1 MSKPIKYR
9 IYDIANEFNQ
19 DVQVIIDFL
28 NKSKV
33 KVKNRFS
40 GVESEAYEM
49 VKAKFA
55 RRKPIEPAPKTE
67 QKPQPQKG
75 QAKPAQQ
82 QEQKPQQQK
91 QQPKPA
97 QKQEQKPQQQQQQK
111 PQQQKQQPKPAQKQE
126 QKPQQQQ
133 QQKPQQQKQQPKPA
147 QKQEQKPQQQKQ
159 QPKPAQKQEQKPQQQ
174 KQQPKP
180 AQKQEQKPQQQKQ
193 QPKPAQKQEQ
203 KPQQQ
208 KQQPKPAQKIDNKP
222 AEKVQPKAE
231 ADSKGKQRRDNR
243 GKQERQ
249 EIRAQDKQEAR
260 PQEKQDTRGE
270 RGDRQSKNRQREDS
284 TRNNRQ
290 RNRNRQGPANAK
302 EAAKTQN
309 DAQQAQNKNRAPRP
323 ARKKNRPAPQPAH
336 KVEIARPTH
345 IKIGDSIAV
354 KDLASKMSCTAVEVI
369 KKLLMNGVVATINQ
383 VIDFDTAAAVA
394 LDFGVTAEE
403 LPPEVDPTLIP
414 EIEDDP
420 ATLKIRPPV
429 VTVMGHV
436 DHGKTSL
443 LDVIRK
449 SHVTST
455 EAGGITQHIGAYQVI
470 CNDRKI
476 VFLDTP
482 GHEAFTAM
490 RARGAQVTDI
500 AILVVAAD
508 DGVMPQT
515 IEAINHAKAANVP
528 IIVAINKID
537 KPGANPMR
545 VKQELLEHG
554 LVSRDFGG
562 DTTMVEV
569 SAKKNLGINDLLEEI
584 LFEADV
590 QEFKANPNREAR
602 GVIIEAKLDKGRGVV
617 ANVLVQNG
625 TLRIGDY
632 IVAGTTYGRVRAMMN
647 ERGDNLKKAAPSVPV
662 EVLGLNDVPAAG
674 DILAALD
681 EKLAKSIAEHRIE
694 RKRNDLIK
702 SKKVSLDDL
711 FTQIQA
717 GEIKDLNIVVKADVQ
732 GSVEALSSSLLS
744 LNKND
749 EVRVNIVHSGV
760 GAVTE
765 NDVMLASSSN
775 ALIIGFNVRPDNNAR
790 KSAVTENIDI
800 RTYRVIY
807 DAIHDVQDAMSGLL
821 APKFK
826 EVIQGRVEIRKVMKF
841 SKALVAGSYVL
852 EGKIFNN
859 SKIRILRD
867 NIEMFDGEIDS
878 LRRFKDEV
886 KEVAAGY
893 ECGISIVDYRDFKE
907 GDIIEAYKM
916 EEIATSIED
925 VNKE

>member
-1 MSKPIKYR
+1 
-9 IYDIANEFNQ
+9 
-19 DVQVIIDFL
+19 
-28 NKSKV
+28 
-33 KVKNRFS
+33 KNRFS
-40 GVESEAYEM
+40 GVESEAYEL
-49 VKAKFA
+49 VKANFA
-55 RRKPIEPAPKTE
+55 RRKPVEPAAKPATESKPKPQQKQAKPE
-67 QKPQPQKG
+67 QKPQPQQK
-75 QAKPAQQ
+75 QAKP
-82 QEQKPQQQK
+82 EQKPQPQQK
-91 QQPKPA
+91 QAKP
-97 QKQEQKPQQQQQQK
+97 EQKPQ
-111 PQQQKQQPKPAQKQE
+111 PQQQ
-126 QKPQQQQ
+126 PQQ
-133 QQKPQQQKQQPKPA
+133 K
-147 QKQEQKPQQQKQ
+147 
-159 QPKPAQKQEQKPQQQ
+159 
-174 KQQPKP
+174 
-180 AQKQEQKPQQQKQ
+180 
-193 QPKPAQKQEQ
+193 
-203 KPQQQ
+203 
-208 KQQPKPAQKIDNKP
+208 
-222 AEKVQPKAE
+222 
-231 ADSKGKQRRDNR
+231 R

-249 EIRAQDKQEAR
+249 DKQEIRQERQDKQ
-260 PQEKQDTRGE
+260 DNRGE
-270 RGDRQSKNRQREDS
+270 RGDRQSKNRQREDGNK
-284 TRNNRQ
+284 NNRQ

-302 EAAKTQN
+302 EAAKTQAAQAN
-309 DAQQAQNKNRAPRP
+309 DKQRAPKS
-323 ARKKNRPAPQPAH
+323 ARKKNRPAPQPVR

-345 IKIGDSIAV
+345 IKVGETIAV

-369 KKLLMNGVVATINQ
+369 KKLLMMGSVATINQ
-383 VIDFDTAAAVA
+383 VIDFDTAALVA
-394 LDFGVTAEE
+394 AEFGVTAEE

-449 SHVTST
+449 SSVTAT

-515 IEAINHAKAANVP
+515 VEAINHAKAANVP

-545 VKQELLEHG
+545 VKQELMKHD

-562 DTTMVEV
+562 NTTMVEV
-569 SAKKNLGINDLLEEI
+569 SAKKNIGINDLLEEI

-602 GVIIEAKLDKGRGVV
+602 GVIIEAQRDKGRGSV
-617 ANVLVQNG
+617 ATVLVQSG
-625 TLRIGDY
+625 TLRIGDH

-647 ERGDNLKKAAPSVPV
+647 ERGDNLKKAGPSVPV

-674 DILAALD
+674 DILAVLD
-681 EKLAKSIAEHRIE
+681 EKMVKSIAEHRIE
-694 RKRNDLIK
+694 RQRNELIK

-711 FTQIQA
+711 FNQIQA
-717 GEIKDLNIVVKADVQ
+717 GSLKDLNIVVKADVQ

-765 NDVMLASSSN
+765 NDVMLASSSH
-775 ALIIGFNVRPDNNAR
+775 ALIIAFNVRPDNNAR
-790 KSAVTENIDI
+790 KAATTENVDI

-852 EGKIFNN
+852 DGKIFNN

-886 KEVAAGY
+886 KEVASGY

-916 EEIATSIED
+916 EEIETSIEE
-925 VNKE
+925 VNRS

>member
-1 MSKPIKYR
+1 M
-9 IYDIANEFNQ
+9 ANEFNQ

-28 NKSKV
+28 NKRKI
-33 KVKNRFS
+33 KVKNRFT
-40 GVESEAYEM
+40 GVEEDAYQL
-49 VKAKFA
+49 VKAQFG
-55 RRKPIEPAPKTE
+55 RRKPVEPA
-67 QKPQPQKG
+67 QKPQPQP
-75 QAKPAQQ
+75 QAQQQKQSKPAQKPQPQAQ
-82 QEQKPQQQK
+82 QQQKQSKPAQKPQPQAQPQSQQKQSKPAQKPQPQPQPQQQQKQSKPAQKPQPQPQPQQQK
-91 QQPKPA
+91 QSKPA
-97 QKQEQKPQQQQQQK
+97 QKTQPQ
-111 PQQQKQQPKPAQKQE
+111 PQQQKQSKPAQK
-126 QKPQQQQ
+126 PQPQ
-133 QQKPQQQKQQPKPA
+133 PQQQKQSKPA
-147 QKQEQKPQQQKQ
+147 QKPQPQARDKMQDKSDSRQER
-159 QPKPAQKQEQKPQQQ
+159 
-174 KQQPKP
+174 
-180 AQKQEQKPQQQKQ
+180 
-193 QPKPAQKQEQ
+193 
-203 KPQQQ
+203 
-208 KQQPKPAQKIDNKP
+208 
-222 AEKVQPKAE
+222 
-231 ADSKGKQRRDNR
+231 GRDNR
-243 GKQERQ
+243 RQ
-249 EIRAQDKQEAR
+249 ETPRQDKSDAR
-260 PQEKQDTRGE
+260 TPDKQDTRGE
-270 RGDRQSKNRQREDS
+270 RGDRQSKNRQRDDGK
-284 TRNNRQ
+284 NNRQ

-302 EAAKTQN
+302 EAAKTQA
-309 DAQQAQNKNRAPRP
+309 AQASDSKQRAPKS
-323 ARKKNRPAPQPAH
+323 ARKKNRQQAQPVH

-345 IKIGDSIAV
+345 IKVGESIAV

-369 KKLLMNGVVATINQ
+369 KKLLMMGVVATINQ
-383 VIDFDTAAAVA
+383 VIDYDTAALVA
-394 LDFGVTAEE
+394 AEFGVTAEE

-420 ATLKIRPPV
+420 STLKIRPPV

-449 SHVTST
+449 THVTST

-545 VKQELLEHG
+545 VKQELMEHE
-554 LVSRDFGG
+554 LVTREFGG
-562 DTTMVEV
+562 NTTMVEV

-602 GVIIEAKLDKGRGVV
+602 GVIIEAQLDKGRGPV
-617 ANVLVQNG
+617 ATVLVQKG
-625 TLRIGDY
+625 TLRIGDS
-632 IVAGTTYGRVRAMMN
+632 IVAGTTYGKVRAMMN
-647 ERGDNLKKAAPSVPV
+647 ERGDNLKKAGPSVPV

-681 EKLAKSIAEHRIE
+681 EKLAKSIAEHRIGRQRDE
-694 RKRNDLIK
+694 LIK

-711 FTQIQA
+711 FNQIQA
-717 GEIKDLNIVVKADVQ
+717 GSLKDLNIVVKADVQ
-732 GSVEALSSSLLS
+732 GSIEALKSSLLA

-790 KSAVTENIDI
+790 KSAATENIDI

-867 NIEMFDGEIDS
+867 NVEIFDGEIDS

-893 ECGISIVDYRDFKE
+893 ECGISIVDYRDFRE

-916 EEIATSIED
+916 EEIETSIED
-925 VNKE
+925 VNRS